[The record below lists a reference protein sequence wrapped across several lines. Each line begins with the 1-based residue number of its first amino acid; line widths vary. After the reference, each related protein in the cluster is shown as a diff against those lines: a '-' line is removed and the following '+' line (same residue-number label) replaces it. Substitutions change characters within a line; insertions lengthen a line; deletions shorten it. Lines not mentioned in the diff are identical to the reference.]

1 MSIIKD
7 KSSYTSG
14 EKAAVVRLITQSE
27 EWGEIQAKKR
37 QRISRELMSLAR
49 LASGGADNKTI
60 RNWLTT
66 DISED
71 AENKR
76 LSERGRKRKWSK
88 RFLGLLAGY
97 AIARRLD
104 LKAVSAQDLIE
115 WALGYFNYIIS
126 QQRISEIMWEY
137 GFSSQL
143 ALARNSRMTDE
154 QVADDCV
161 DFILDVR
168 QLLKIWKR
176 MWFMDETGLW
186 SNNIQR
192 QTYHFRNQYETPL
205 Y

>member
-14 EKAAVVRLITQSE
+14 EKTAVVRLITQSE

-88 RFLGLLAGY
+88 RVLDLLAGY

-104 LKAVSAQDLIE
+104 LKAVSAQDLID

-126 QQRISEIMWEY
+126 QQRFSEIMWEY
-137 GFSSQL
+137 G
-143 ALARNSRMTDE
+143 
-154 QVADDCV
+154 
-161 DFILDVR
+161 
-168 QLLKIWKR
+168 
-176 MWFMDETGLW
+176 
-186 SNNIQR
+186 
-192 QTYHFRNQYETPL
+192 
-205 Y
+205 